1 VVLSNLRL
9 EKEYYEAEYEVKKPD
24 DKKLDGKMNEVI
36 NEIREIIRAQKEVA
50 SDQMEIIDSLTNDE
64 PNRIIDAIAQGS
76 TFLPIVR
83 RQKMLEELDPAKR
96 ADQLVKYV
104 DSKKASAD
112 IETQLSKKIK
122 NRVDEQQREYYLREK
137 LKAIKDELGDMDGEG
152 DDLQKYRKRLE
163 DEPFPENIKN
173 RILQEIN
180 RAEGMPAASSESNI
194 TRTYI
199 D

>member
-1 VVLSNLRL
+1 
-9 EKEYYEAEYEVKKPD
+9 
-24 DKKLDGKMNEVI
+24 
-36 NEIREIIRAQKEVA
+36 
-50 SDQMEIIDSLTNDE
+50 
-64 PNRIIDAIAQGS
+64 
-76 TFLPIVR
+76 
-83 RQKMLEELDPAKR
+83 
-96 ADQLVKYV
+96 V